1 MTISKSKKG
10 SGSPS
15 LKLKPL
21 PPRDCL
27 KDRKHKNIISF
38 VPNVFQGVATKN
50 KERIIFM
57 IVRQLKAEKFDYFQ
71 NQLIKR
77 AQQNPLEASFNVTV
91 KVDRKE
97 YVLRIQPENKHRVVA
112 LQALEVDR
120 DEECGHLH
128 MLITDN
134 KILSSLLELL
144 IWQGVA

>member
-1 MTISKSKKG
+1 
-10 SGSPS
+10 
-15 LKLKPL
+15 
-21 PPRDCL
+21 
-27 KDRKHKNIISF
+27 
-38 VPNVFQGVATKN
+38 
-50 KERIIFM
+50 M

-112 LQALEVDR
+112 LKALEVDR
-120 DEECGHLH
+120 DEECVHLH